1 MGGGAIFLASMDY
14 DLLSLVFM
22 TQSYNLVVVP
32 LIMAILGFRTTE
44 KVVLIAMAANFICVL
59 IWRQFFMY
67 TGIDSMVPGDIA
79 SLVFLVG
86 SHYLLKQPGGWI
98 AKRK

>member
-1 MGGGAIFLASMDY
+1 
-14 DLLSLVFM
+14 
-22 TQSYNLVVVP
+22 
-32 LIMAILGFRTTE
+32 
-44 KVVLIAMAANFICVL
+44 VLIAMAANFICVL